1 MPTPYPGPTAYHD
14 DHVATDEG
22 GSNWDLLE
30 AIVARWRVLIVLPLV
45 SGAVAYALTFAV
57 SPTYTSTTSFIA
69 DAPDRSSALGG
80 FASVAAQLGVGFSSS
95 PTSSPAFYA
104 DVLYSNEVMGRVLQ
118 SRIPGRVG
126 ALGDSLLVMELY
138 ARKKKTPEE
147 WMDRALKGLRK
158 NASVSVN
165 PRTGIIELK
174 TSAPQAQASMLVA
187 RRFVEVLNE
196 FNLGTRQSQAR
207 QRRRFTGDRLRE
219 SQDSL
224 ARLEDALQ
232 VFLQTNRSFREAPAL
247 QARYDRL
254 QRQISVYQEL
264 YTTLRREYEAA
275 RISEVNDTPL
285 ITVVE
290 RATVPLRRS
299 APNRGLMAV
308 VGAMLGGFVA
318 LVWLLVVSSLGQL
331 RTRRRADYER
341 LVQVSRTFLG
351 TLGARGAQRK

>member
-1 MPTPYPGPTAYHD
+1 
-14 DHVATDEG
+14 
-22 GSNWDLLE
+22 
-30 AIVARWRVLIVLPLV
+30 
-45 SGAVAYALTFAV
+45 
-57 SPTYTSTTSFIA
+57 
-69 DAPDRSSALGG
+69 
-80 FASVAAQLGVGFSSS
+80 
-95 PTSSPAFYA
+95 
-104 DVLYSNEVMGRVLQ
+104 
-118 SRIPGRVG
+118 
-126 ALGDSLLVMELY
+126 
-138 ARKKKTPEE
+138 
-147 WMDRALKGLRK
+147 
-158 NASVSVN
+158 
-165 PRTGIIELK
+165 
-174 TSAPQAQASMLVA
+174 MLVA

-341 LVQVSRTFLG
+341 LVQASRTFLG
-351 TLGARGAQRK
+351 TLGARGALRK